1 MQHLLT
7 VCKDAV
13 AKLCTI
19 FGVAMLAFSPLFAG
33 PPDSLLHFEVDYA
46 RFRIN
51 DNVAQLEI
59 YISVPRSRLQFVA
72 EGEDLL
78 ASFES
83 QVVIAIADSD
93 VVDYKWVEHTVAADS
108 SEIKPTQ
115 ILCTQANF
123 QVPVNTYDVNV
134 RVTDPRTKH
143 FGVRSFQVNI
153 APFAKDR
160 LVLSDLEIA
169 SRIARDTTVSR
180 FYKNNHLVIPNPSR
194 MYGANLPMLFTY
206 AEIYNLSYPSDS
218 SYSVTY
224 RILDGQNK
232 EVKTLPVRKRHV
244 SGRQLV
250 EVGGFNVMALPAG
263 SYFLEINV
271 TDHASQQQ
279 ASSRYKFYVY
289 REETR
294 LASRAASQEAGYDFL
309 LGLYRERT
317 EEELNEEFKTMRYLA
332 ANEDEKIFSALDA
345 PGKREFLV
353 KFWQVR
359 DQSPETP
366 RNEFREDYLKRV
378 QFANESFSGLRKGW
392 QTDMGRVLLVYSQPD
407 EVERY
412 PSSSENRPY
421 QIWRYFE
428 IQGGVEFIFVDVS
441 NWGEYRLVHSSARG
455 ELSDGDW
462 QRWINPGR

>member
-13 AKLCTI
+13 AKLCTL

-83 QVVIAIADSD
+83 QVIIAIADSD
-93 VVDYKWVEHTVAADS
+93 VVDHKWVEHTVAADS
-108 SEIKPTQ
+108 AEIKPTQ

-218 SYSVTY
+218 SYSVAY
-224 RILDGQNK
+224 RILDG
-232 EVKTLPVRKRHV
+232 
-244 SGRQLV
+244 
-250 EVGGFNVMALPAG
+250 
-263 SYFLEINV
+263 
-271 TDHASQQQ
+271 
-279 ASSRYKFYVY
+279 
-289 REETR
+289 
-294 LASRAASQEAGYDFL
+294 
-309 LGLYRERT
+309 
-317 EEELNEEFKTMRYLA
+317 
-332 ANEDEKIFSALDA
+332 
-345 PGKREFLV
+345 
-353 KFWQVR
+353 
-359 DQSPETP
+359 
-366 RNEFREDYLKRV
+366 
-378 QFANESFSGLRKGW
+378 
-392 QTDMGRVLLVYSQPD
+392 
-407 EVERY
+407 
-412 PSSSENRPY
+412 
-421 QIWRYFE
+421 
-428 IQGGVEFIFVDVS
+428 
-441 NWGEYRLVHSSARG
+441 
-455 ELSDGDW
+455 
-462 QRWINPGR
+462 